1 MVGPINYKISEE
13 VYLENYKKIPEEY
26 IVRNILHRLITDIP
40 IEKLKK
46 LINFEV
52 LNPEDVQSWQ
62 KSENRLM
69 LSELG
74 YKKRVLIRGNI
85 WI

>member
-1 MVGPINYKISEE
+1 MVDPINYKISEE
-13 VYLENYKKIPEEY
+13 LHLEDYKRIPEEY
-26 IVRNILHRLITDIP
+26 IVRDILHRLITDIP

-69 LSELG
+69 LSELWHSQ
-74 YKKRVLIRGNI
+74 KVIVRGSI